1 MAGLSVMRKPRRQR
15 VVAWAVVA
23 AAILWSA
30 YDWMFVTEGFRYFRE
45 DWTRLFVLC
54 VIVLVG
60 TPILL
65 GYQAL
70 SAERRRRLEL
80 WAVGVLAAIATVFAL
95 HFAYSTLRLADFL
108 RETGGLW
115 LVLIA
120 TIFPAAI
127 AACLWWV
134 FSRMWSRK
142 PV

>member
-1 MAGLSVMRKPRRQR
+1 MAPFDVMRKPRRQL
-15 VVAWAVVA
+15 VVAWAVIA
-23 AAILWSA
+23 AAVLWSA
-30 YDWMFVTEGFRYFRE
+30 YDWIFVTEGLRYFSE
-45 DWTRLFVLC
+45 DWTRLLVLC

-80 WAVGVLAAIATVFAL
+80 WAVGVHAATATVLAV

-108 RETGGLW
+108 RQTGGFW

-120 TIFPAAI
+120 TLFPAAI